1 MENQERRTRPR
12 AGRPSRSPAAA
23 ERWSRVLAEEPS
35 LQGIRQVRTRRISSR
50 EAVESCLARLEPLHG
65 VPLAVKVNSDQ
76 PGHATTDGLVALKD
90 NIAGVD
96 SPQIGKLR
104 DAGAV
109 FMQLRIFRGHDRS
122 VTGRVGCCGSPRITG
137 LRAGSPEPVRGLAA
151 AGRR

>member
-1 MENQERRTRPR
+1 MENQERRMRSG
-12 AGRPSRSPAAA
+12 AARPSRSPAAA

-35 LQGIRQVRTRRISSR
+35 LQGIRQVRTRQISSR
-50 EAVESCLARLEPLHG
+50 EAVESCLARLGPLNG

-96 SPQIGKLR
+96 SAQIGKLR

-109 FMQLRIFRGHDRS
+109 FMQLRF
-122 VTGRVGCCGSPRITG
+122 PRP
-137 LRAGSPEPVRGLAA
+137 R
-151 AGRR
+151 